1 MKISSRCDY
10 ACRALAELALNY
22 ARKEPTQIARIAKN
36 QDIPGKYL
44 VHILNQLRR
53 AGLVASKRGK
63 VGGYSLAKKP
73 QDVSLALIIRVID
86 GPLLS
91 TLCVDEASRR
101 RCSKA
106 EICPFR
112 DVWNDVDK
120 AMTGV
125 LDNITLEEIA
135 GKLRTCRQEAMYHI

>member
-10 ACRALAELALNY
+10 ACRALAELAINY

-36 QDIPGKYL
+36 QDIPEKYL

-73 QDVSLALIIRVID
+73 SEMSLGQVMRVID
-86 GPLLS
+86 GPLLT
-91 TLCVDEASRR
+91 TLCVDEATRQKCSR
-101 RCSKA
+101 A
-106 EICPFR
+106 GTCPFR
-112 DVWNDVDK
+112 DVWEEVDK

-125 LDNITLEEIA
+125 LDNITLEDVVR
-135 GKLRTCRQEAMYHI
+135 KMRTCKERAMYHI